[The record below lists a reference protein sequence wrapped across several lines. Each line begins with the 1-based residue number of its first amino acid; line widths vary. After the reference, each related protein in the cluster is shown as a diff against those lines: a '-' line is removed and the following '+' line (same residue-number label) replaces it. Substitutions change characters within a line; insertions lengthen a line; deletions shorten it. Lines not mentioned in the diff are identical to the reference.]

1 MQKKAPANVLKLRA
15 DRREKEVN
23 VKSIAK
29 RLHVRWRKSREG
41 ENPRSD
47 ITRAR
52 IKYFMLKPKAKA
64 PQYLKTGEIVAVM
77 INGKWIKCKLLEGDM
92 I

>member
-41 ENPRSD
+41 ENP
-47 ITRAR
+47 
-52 IKYFMLKPKAKA
+52 
-64 PQYLKTGEIVAVM
+64 
-77 INGKWIKCKLLEGDM
+77 
-92 I
+92 